1 MLIYWNMLLVG
12 HHNLMSLLS
21 YRSSAVIKTVDQH
34 LFSILLSTG
43 LMSRFFIAASS
54 NHFPMDEYTVYIAYQ
69 RLFSL
74 RHYSSYSTRNKAVFN
89 YRNEFIR
96 FFPQKRILI
105 RLNHRDPMR
114 SPYPLQNLIN
124 ICCISHKWAAFFF
137 FFSLF
142 FQRFYKNYLN
152 TPEGSIHLW

>member
-1 MLIYWNMLLVG
+1 MLLVG

-114 SPYPLQNLIN
+114 SPNPLQNLYQHLLYKSQVGGI
-124 ICCISHKWAAFFF
+124 FFF
-137 FFSLF
+137 FFSFLSKILQKLF
-142 FQRFYKNYLN
+142 KYTRGEYPPLV
-152 TPEGSIHLW
+152 T